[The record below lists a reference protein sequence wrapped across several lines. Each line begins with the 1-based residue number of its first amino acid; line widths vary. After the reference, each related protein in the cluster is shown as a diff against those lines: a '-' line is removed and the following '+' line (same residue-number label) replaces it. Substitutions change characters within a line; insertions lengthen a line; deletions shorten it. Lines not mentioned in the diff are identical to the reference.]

1 MNVMGVKL
9 VVMAVVLLV
18 CTGAIMGKR
27 KARNSKGLLRAF
39 VFLTALATG
48 IGFCLTI
55 FPTASYAQ
63 GDAASVSGW
72 GYLGAALSAGLGCL
86 GAGIAVAI
94 VGSSALGVVGEKPE
108 MLGST
113 LIFLG
118 LAEGIAIYGLIIAL
132 LILGRM

>member
-1 MNVMGVKL
+1 MGVKF
-9 VVMAVVLLV
+9 VVISVVLLV
-18 CTGAIMGKR
+18 FTGWSFRKREVKRGK
-27 KARNSKGLLRAF
+27 ALLRAF
-39 VFLTALATG
+39 LCLAIFSAG
-48 IGFCLTI
+48 IGFFLTL
-55 FPTASYAQ
+55 FPHAGFAQ
-63 GDAASVSGW
+63 TDAAAVSGW
-72 GYLGAALSAGLGCL
+72 GFLGAALSAGLGCL

>member
-9 VVMAVVLLV
+9 VVMAVVLLI
-18 CTGAIMGKR
+18 CTGAVMGKR
-27 KARNSKGLLRAF
+27 KVRNSKSLLRAF
-39 VFLTALATG
+39 VFLTALAMG
-48 IGFCLTI
+48 VGFCLTV
-55 FPTASYAQ
+55 FPEAGYAQ
-63 GDAASVSGW
+63 GAAASASGW

>member
-1 MNVMGVKL
+1 MGVKL

-18 CTGAIMGKR
+18 STGAIMGKR
-27 KARNSKGLLRAF
+27 KARNGKGLLRAF
-39 VFLTALATG
+39 VFLTALAMG

-55 FPTASYAQ
+55 FPAVSYAQ

>member
-1 MNVMGVKL
+1 MGVKL
-9 VVMAVVLLV
+9 VVMAVVLLI
-18 CTGAIMGKR
+18 CTGAVMGKR
-27 KARNSKGLLRAF
+27 KVRNSKSLLRAF
-39 VFLTALATG
+39 VFLTALAMG
-48 IGFCLTI
+48 VGFCLTV
-55 FPTASYAQ
+55 FPEAGYAQ
-63 GDAASVSGW
+63 GAAANTSGW